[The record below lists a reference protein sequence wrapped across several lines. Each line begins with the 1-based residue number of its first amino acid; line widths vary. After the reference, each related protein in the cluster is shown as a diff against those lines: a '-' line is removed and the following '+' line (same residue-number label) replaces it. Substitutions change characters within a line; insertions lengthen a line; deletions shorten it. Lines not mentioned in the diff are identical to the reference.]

1 MDYGAHFFAYSQ
13 SAAYG
18 IVAIKLLTVMASLGI
33 GTAATWLARKSKD
46 RKGLEAHVVLLSMLV
61 IAVIQ
66 GATQALENMIVH
78 MRRDDQYKKQQL
90 SSSSCDGENMAN
102 EEHLEGHAAWNRHR
116 TRSGFYSTTKNS
128 PMRKVKEW
136 LRRKGCCMCCGG
148 IWWGSGEHFSAD
160 SFDKQL
166 ESQATGGDQGDDG
179 REIEMKNNDESSR
192 VDESGVSMS
201 FIDSLTSQN
210 SATTTSSISEEYHF
224 TI

>member
-1 MDYGAHFFAYSQ
+1 
-13 SAAYG
+13 
-18 IVAIKLLTVMASLGI
+18 
-33 GTAATWLARKSKD
+33 
-46 RKGLEAHVVLLSMLV
+46 
-61 IAVIQ
+61 
-66 GATQALENMIVH
+66 
-78 MRRDDQYKKQQL
+78 
-90 SSSSCDGENMAN
+90 
-102 EEHLEGHAAWNRHR
+102 
-116 TRSGFYSTTKNS
+116 
-128 PMRKVKEW
+128 MRKVKEW

-179 REIEMKNNDESSR
+179 REIEMKNNDESSC
-192 VDESGVSMS
+192 VDESGASSMS